1 MCLADA
7 MAIDVL
13 PCLHAAHQLQVTV
26 LRALKLRALHHFSFA
41 ASFNQTIA
49 ASFNAQSTDQVV
61 YALAI
66 DVLPAALRFIQL
78 QVSALCIE
86 ACCNAS

>member
-1 MCLADA
+1 M
-7 MAIDVL
+7 

-26 LRALKLRALHHFSFA
+26 LRALKLRALHDSH
-41 ASFNQTIA
+41 NQTIA

-66 DVLPAALRFIQL
+66 DVLPAALRFT
-78 QVSALCIE
+78 SAAGQCFVH
-86 ACCNAS
+86 